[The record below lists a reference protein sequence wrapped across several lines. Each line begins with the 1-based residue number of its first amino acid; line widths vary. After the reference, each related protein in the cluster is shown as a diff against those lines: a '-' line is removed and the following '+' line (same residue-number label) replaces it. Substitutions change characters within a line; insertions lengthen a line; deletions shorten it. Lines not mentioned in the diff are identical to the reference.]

1 MIQIHGDGVP
11 MIKRIKAP
19 SLLDDMDQPV
29 LLPVDVFEKLLTR
42 LRRKIAR
49 DTSKKYHYSHVTFS

>member
-29 LLPVDVFEKLLTR
+29 LIPVDLFELIVKILSQIDKFYGTHVLKHKL
-42 LRRKIAR
+42 
-49 DTSKKYHYSHVTFS
+49 D